1 MRSTPKIED
10 AEKLARTMPRTT
22 SMTVYGIRILLET
35 IEATTVMTRKPAMI
49 VSAEG
54 ILSRLPPRP
63 QGPML
68 DYCSADLDALD
79 VPIIRVLG
87 EVKVA
92 VSVHL
97 ERVLLCL

>member
-1 MRSTPKIED
+1 M
-10 AEKLARTMPRTT
+10 
-22 SMTVYGIRILLET
+22 
-35 IEATTVMTRKPAMI
+35 
-49 VSAEG
+49 VSF
-54 ILSRLPPRP
+54 LVSRPVLRD
-63 QGPML
+63 PML

-97 ERVLLCL
+97 EWGGLPLVPDATPSQMARIPSRAYQLVAFRAHRHVDGFCMPK

>member
-1 MRSTPKIED
+1 
-10 AEKLARTMPRTT
+10 
-22 SMTVYGIRILLET
+22 
-35 IEATTVMTRKPAMI
+35 
-49 VSAEG
+49 
-54 ILSRLPPRP
+54 
-63 QGPML
+63 ML

-97 ERVLLCL
+97 ERGALVLMTDAAPSQVARIFSRAYQLVAFRAHRHVNGFPTAR